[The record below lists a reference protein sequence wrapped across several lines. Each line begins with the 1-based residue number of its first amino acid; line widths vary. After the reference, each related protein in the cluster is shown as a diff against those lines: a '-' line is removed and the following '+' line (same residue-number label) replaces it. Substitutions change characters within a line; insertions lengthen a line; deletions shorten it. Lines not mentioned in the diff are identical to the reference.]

1 MPGPD
6 FEVLLKDAMGLDA
19 SSLGPSAVARAVQNR
34 QQACNL
40 GDLHAYYLRVS
51 CDSAELQEL
60 VEAVVVPET
69 WFFRDREAFVALA
82 DIATAM
88 LLADPMRKLRLLSL
102 PCASG
107 EEPYSMAIALL
118 DAGVDPQR
126 FRIDAVDISHVAIN
140 AARRASY
147 GLNSFRNADLVFRD
161 RHFSVHG
168 GKWHPSDAVRDCV
181 DFLHGNLFAPDFLPG
196 QGRYDIILCRNVLIY
211 FGQEMQAQAVDV
223 LLRLLG
229 PDGALFVGP
238 SETGLLPRQKLASAQ
253 WPMAFAFRRQAPK
266 PLGKVT
272 GKFPAMPAVAS
283 LPATPAAAPARRTA
297 TTTAVNR
304 MAAAARARTADN
316 AGGTTTPIANSKSS
330 GLAAGH
336 ALADQGRLAEAAT
349 ACEQHLRDEGG
360 SAEAYCLLGLIREAA
375 DDKAA
380 AAMLF
385 RKALYLD
392 PRHAESLAHLALLL
406 ERQGDVHGAHL
417 LRKRLRR
424 LDSVEEA

>member
-1 MPGPD
+1 MAGPD
-6 FEVLLKDAMGLDA
+6 FEILLKGAMGLDA
-19 SSLGPSAVARAVQNR
+19 SSLGPSAVARAVQSR
-34 QQACNL
+34 QQACSL
-40 GDLHAYYLRVS
+40 VDVHAYYLRVIS
-51 CDSAELQEL
+51 DPAELQEL

-82 DIATAM
+82 DIAAG
-88 LLADPMRKLRLLSL
+88 LLIADPMRKLRLLSL

-107 EEPYSMAIALL
+107 EEPYSMAIAML
-118 DAGVDPQR
+118 DAGVDAQR

-147 GLNSFRNADLVFRD
+147 GVNSFRNADLAFRD
-161 RHFSVHG
+161 SHFRAHD

-196 QGRYDIILCRNVLIY
+196 QSQYDIILCRNVLIY
-211 FGQEMQAQAVDV
+211 FGADMQARAIDI

-253 WPMAFAFRRQAPK
+253 WPMAFAFRRQAPT

-272 GKFPAMPAVAS
+272 GKFTAMPA
-283 LPATPAAAPARRTA
+283 LATGAPASASATRRA
-297 TTTAVNR
+297 
-304 MAAAARARTADN
+304 AAAARGRN
-316 AGGTTTPIANSKSS
+316 AGKAGGPTPPIAHGKPS
-330 GLAAGH
+330 GLAMGH
-336 ALADQGRLAEAAT
+336 ALADQGRLAEAAA
-349 ACEQHLRDEGG
+349 ACEQHVRDEGA
-360 SAEAYCLLGLIREAA
+360 SVEAYCLLGLIREVAG
-375 DDKAA
+375 DKVA

-424 LDSVEEA
+424 IDSVEEA

>member
-1 MPGPD
+1 MSGPD
-6 FEVLLKDAMGLDA
+6 FEVLLKGAMGLDA
-19 SSLGPSAVARAVQNR
+19 SSLGPSAVARAVQHR
-34 QQACNL
+34 QQACGL
-40 GDLHAYYLRVS
+40 VDVHAYYLRVTS
-51 CDSAELQEL
+51 DRTELQAL
-60 VEAVVVPET
+60 VESVVVPET

-82 DIATAM
+82 DIATGL

-126 FRIDAVDISHVAIN
+126 FRIDAVDISHVAID

-147 GLNSFRNADLVFRD
+147 GLNSFRNADLEFRD
-161 RHFSVHG
+161 RHFRAHD

-196 QGRYDIILCRNVLIY
+196 QGQYDIIACRNVLIY
-211 FGQEMQAQAVDV
+211 FGADMQARAVAI

-272 GKFPAMPAVAS
+272 GKFPAMPV
-283 LPATPAAAPARRTA
+283 LPTTAPASVQVRRRA
-297 TTTAVNR
+297 PAGGR
-304 MAAAARARTADN
+304 AAAAARGRSAGN
-316 AGGTTTPIANSKSS
+316 AGGATPPIVPGKPS
-330 GLAAGH
+330 GLAMGH
-336 ALADQGRLAEAAT
+336 ALADQGRLAEAAA
-349 ACEQHLRDEGG
+349 ACEKHLRDEGASG
-360 SAEAYCLLGLIREAA
+360 EAYCLLGLIREAA
-375 DDKAA
+375 GDKVA

-392 PRHAESLAHLALLL
+392 PLHAESLAHLALLL

>member
-1 MPGPD
+1 MAGPD
-6 FEVLLKDAMGLDA
+6 FEVLLKGAMGLDA
-19 SSLGPSAVARAVQNR
+19 SSLGPSAIARAIAQR
-34 QQACNL
+34 QQACQL
-40 GDLHAYYLRVS
+40 ADVHAYYLRLTS
-51 CDSAELQEL
+51 DAAEMQAL

-82 DIATAM
+82 DIAAGL

-126 FRIDAVDISHVAIN
+126 FRIDAADISHVAID

-147 GLNSFRNADLVFRD
+147 GLNSFRNADLEFRD
-161 RHFSVHG
+161 RHFRASG
-168 GKWHPSDAVRDCV
+168 GKWQPSDAVRDCV
-181 DFLHGNLFAPDFLPG
+181 DFLQGNLFAPGFLPG
-196 QGRYDIILCRNVLIY
+196 QGQYDIILCRNVLIY
-211 FGQEMQAQAVDV
+211 FGADMQAEAIAI

-238 SETGLLPRQKLASAQ
+238 SETGLLPRQKLVSAH

-272 GKFPAMPAVAS
+272 GKFPATPA
-283 LPATPAAAPARRTA
+283 LPAPTPAAAPRRGTGA
-297 TTTAVNR
+297 GSGRASLAGR
-304 MAAAARARTADN
+304 ARA
-316 AGGTTTPIANSKSS
+316 GVGPVIAPAVRGKAS
-330 GLAAGH
+330 GLALGQ
-336 ALADQGRLAEAAT
+336 ALADQGRLAEAAS
-349 ACEQHLRDEGG
+349 ACEQHLREDGPT
-360 SAEAYCLLGLIREAA
+360 SDAYCLLGLIREAA
-375 DDKAA
+375 GDKAA
-380 AAMLF
+380 AAVLF

-406 ERQGDVHGAHL
+406 ERQGDAHGAHL

>member
-1 MPGPD
+1 MAGPD
-6 FEVLLKDAMGLDA
+6 FEILLKGAMGLDA
-19 SSLGPSAVARAVQNR
+19 SSLGPSAVARAVQSR
-34 QQACNL
+34 QQACSL
-40 GDLHAYYLRVS
+40 VDVHAYYLRVIS
-51 CDSAELQEL
+51 DPAELQEL

-82 DIATAM
+82 DIAAG
-88 LLADPMRKLRLLSL
+88 LLIADPMRKLRLLSL

-107 EEPYSMAIALL
+107 EEPYSMAIAML
-118 DAGVDPQR
+118 DAGVDAQR

-147 GLNSFRNADLVFRD
+147 GVNSFRNTDLAFRD
-161 RHFSVHG
+161 SHFRAHD

-196 QGRYDIILCRNVLIY
+196 QSQYDIILCRNVLIY
-211 FGQEMQAQAVDV
+211 FGADMQAQAIGI

-272 GKFPAMPAVAS
+272 GKFTAMPALATGA
-283 LPATPAAAPARRTA
+283 PATATRRA
-297 TTTAVNR
+297 TGGGRA
-304 MAAAARARTADN
+304 AAAARGRS
-316 AGGTTTPIANSKSS
+316 AGKAGRPTPPIAHGKPS
-330 GLAAGH
+330 GLAIGH
-336 ALADQGRLAEAAT
+336 ALADQGRLAEAAA
-349 ACEQHLRDEGG
+349 ACEQHVRDEGA
-360 SAEAYCLLGLIREAA
+360 SVQAYCLLGLIREAA
-375 DDKAA
+375 GDKVA

-424 LDSVEEA
+424 IDSVEEA

>member
-1 MPGPD
+1 MAGPD
-6 FEVLLKDAMGLDA
+6 FELLLKGAMGLDA

-34 QQACNL
+34 QQACSL
-40 GDLHAYYLRVS
+40 VDVHAYYLRATS
-51 CDSAELQEL
+51 DSAELQEL

-82 DIATAM
+82 DIAAG
-88 LLADPMRKLRLLSL
+88 LLIADPMRKLRLLSL

-118 DAGVDPQR
+118 DAGVDPLR

-147 GLNSFRNADLVFRD
+147 GLNSFRNADLEFRD
-161 RHFSVHG
+161 RHFRAHD

-196 QGRYDIILCRNVLIY
+196 QGQYDIVLCRNVLIY
-211 FGQEMQAQAVDV
+211 FGQGMQATAVGV

-238 SETGLLPRQKLASAQ
+238 SETGLLPRHKLASAQ

-272 GKFPAMPAVAS
+272 GKFTAMPA
-283 LPATPAAAPARRTA
+283 LATVAPASATA
-297 TTTAVNR
+297 TRRATTGGR
-304 MAAAARARTADN
+304 AAAATQGRSRGS
-316 AGGTTTPIANSKSS
+316 AGGATPPIVHGKPSA
-330 GLAAGH
+330 LAMGH
-336 ALADQGRLAEAAT
+336 ALADQGRLAEAAA
-349 ACEQHLRDEGG
+349 ACEQHLRDEGA
-360 SAEAYCLLGLIREAA
+360 SAQAYCLLGLIREAA
-375 DDKAA
+375 GDKVAA
-380 AAMLF
+380 AVLF

-406 ERQGDVHGAHL
+406 ERQGDAHGAHL